1 MDKIKHCISI
11 IGLGYVGLPLAFYLS
26 KKFNVIAFDTNK
38 KRINQL
44 KSNLDINKEINKTQ
58 LKIFNLNSK
67 ITYNEDELKASS
79 IYIVTVPTPITK
91 TNLPDLSNL
100 EKACAIISRH
110 IKKKDLVIFESTVY
124 PGITENYCGKIIE
137 KKSKLKMNSDF
148 FLGYSPERV
157 NPGDKKRSIDKI
169 HKIISSSDKNSL
181 RLMKKI
187 YGSFLGSKI
196 IPTNSIKEAEA
207 AKVIE
212 NSQRDINIAFINEL
226 KRIFDKNKINI
237 YEILRLSKTK
247 WNFIDFEPGLVGGH
261 CIGVD
266 PYYLLDYAK
275 QSKIKPLLIKSSRS
289 INEDETINFSNKI
302 LKMTSKFKK
311 PKILI
316 MGCTFKENCPDT
328 RNSKILDACK
338 LLLKKNMKFS
348 IYDPWINIGEIDNT
362 KFNFLNNLP
371 QQSEYNVIVIAQKHD
386 LFRKYGISKI
396 KKISSNKN
404 YIIFDYKNIYGL
416 YKNSLL

>member
-1 MDKIKHCISI
+1 MDKIKHSICI

-44 KSNLDINKEINKTQ
+44 KSNLDINKEINKSQ
-58 LKIFNLNSK
+58 LKTFNLNSK
-67 ITYNEDELKASS
+67 ITYNEDELKTSS

-110 IKKKDLVIFESTVY
+110 IKKNDLVIFESTVY

-137 KKSKLKMNSDF
+137 KKSKLKINSDF

-196 IPTNSIKEAEA
+196 IPTNNIKEAEA

-226 KRIFDKNKINI
+226 KNIFDKSKINI
-237 YEILRLSKTK
+237 YEVLKLAGTK
-247 WNFIDFEPGLVGGH
+247 WNFLNFSPGLVGGH

-266 PYYLLDYAK
+266 PYYLMYFAK
-275 QSKIKPLLIKSSRS
+275 KFGVKPKLISSSRT
-289 INEDETINFSNKI
+289 INENATNLFVKKI
-302 LKMTSKFKK
+302 MTLSKRFKK
-311 PKILI
+311 SRILI
-316 MGCTFKENCPDT
+316 LGCTFKENCPDI
-328 RNSKILDACK
+328 RNSKILEACK
-338 LLLKKNMKFS
+338 QLLKLKLDFD
-348 IYDPWINIGEIDNT
+348 IFDPYIDECS
-362 KFNFLNNLP
+362 KKILPYNFLSNLP
-371 QQSEYNVIVIAQKHD
+371 KKSSYNLIIIAQKHKT
-386 LFRKYGISKI
+386 FKNMSI
-396 KKISSNKN
+396 KKLKN
-404 YIIFDYKNIYGL
+404 ILKNHDGIIYDYKNIFNL
-416 YKNSLL
+416 YSDSI